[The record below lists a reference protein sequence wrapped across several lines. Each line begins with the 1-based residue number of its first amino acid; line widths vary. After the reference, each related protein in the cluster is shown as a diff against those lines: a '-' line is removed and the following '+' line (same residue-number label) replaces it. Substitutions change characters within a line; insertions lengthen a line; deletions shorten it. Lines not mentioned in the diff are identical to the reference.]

1 MKITTIY
8 DLKPAFQQL
17 LRPLM
22 MWLANAGITPNQIT
36 WAALLLSV
44 AAGAAVVWT
53 DGASWL
59 LISIPLVLLVRMAL
73 NALDGMLAK
82 EYQQQSRAG
91 AMLNEMGD
99 VVADAA
105 LYLPLGLLV
114 GVSGVMVTLFVIV
127 GIFAEMAGVLG
138 AAIGGTRRYDGPMG
152 KSDRAFLFGCIALLL
167 GLGMTPGWW
176 VDALLG
182 VAVLLGGL
190 TLVNRCRRGI
200 AS

>member
-22 MWLANAGITPNQIT
+22 VWLANAGITPNQIT

-44 AAGAAVVWT
+44 ATGAAVVWT
-53 DGASWL
+53 GGASWL

-105 LYLPLGLLV
+105 LYLPLGLLA

-182 VAVLLGGL
+182 IAVLLGGL

>member
-22 MWLANAGITPNQIT
+22 VWLANAGITPNQIT

-44 AAGAAVVWT
+44 ATGAAVVWT
-53 DGASWL
+53 GGASWL

-105 LYLPLGLLV
+105 LYLPLGLLA
-114 GVSGVMVTLFVIV
+114 GVSGIMVTLFVIV

-167 GLGMTPGWW
+167 GLGVAPGWW
-176 VDALLG
+176 VDVLLG
-182 VAVLLGGL
+182 IAILLGGL

>member
-22 MWLANAGITPNQIT
+22 VWLANAGITPNQIT

-44 AAGAAVVWT
+44 ATGAAVVWT
-53 DGASWL
+53 GGASWL

>member
-22 MWLANAGITPNQIT
+22 VWLANAGITPNQIT

-44 AAGAAVVWT
+44 AMGAAVVWT
-53 DGASWL
+53 GGASWL

-105 LYLPLGLLV
+105 LYLPLGLLA

-167 GLGMTPGWW
+167 GLGVAPGWW
-176 VDALLG
+176 VDVLLG
-182 VAVLLGGL
+182 IGILLGGL

>member
-1 MKITTIY
+1 MTTIY

-17 LRPLM
+17 PRPLM
-22 MWLANAGITPNQIT
+22 VWLANAGITPNQIT

-44 AAGAAVVWT
+44 ATGAAVVWT
-53 DGASWL
+53 GGASWL

-105 LYLPLGLLV
+105 LYLPLGLLA
-114 GVSGVMVTLFVIV
+114 GVSGIMVTLFVIV

>member
-22 MWLANAGITPNQIT
+22 VWLANAGITPNQIT

-44 AAGAAVVWT
+44 ATGAAVVWT
-53 DGASWL
+53 GGASWL

-138 AAIGGTRRYDGPMG
+138 AAIGGSRRYDGPMG

-167 GLGMTPGWW
+167 GLGVAPGWW
-176 VDALLG
+176 VDVLLG
-182 VAVLLGGL
+182 IAILLGGL

>member
-22 MWLANAGITPNQIT
+22 VWLANAGITPNQIT

-44 AAGAAVVWT
+44 ATGAAVVWT
-53 DGASWL
+53 GGASWL

-152 KSDRAFLFGCIALLL
+152 KSDRAVLFGCIALLL
-167 GLGMTPGWW
+167 GLGGAPGWW
-176 VDALLG
+176 VDVLLG
-182 VAVLLGGL
+182 IAILLGGL

>member
-22 MWLANAGITPNQIT
+22 VWLANAGITPNQIT

-44 AAGAAVVWT
+44 ATGAAVVWT
-53 DGASWL
+53 GGASWL

-105 LYLPLGLLV
+105 LYLPLGLLA

-167 GLGMTPGWW
+167 GLGVAPGWW
-176 VDALLG
+176 VDVLLG
-182 VAVLLGGL
+182 IAILLGGL

>member
-22 MWLANAGITPNQIT
+22 VWLANAGITPNQIT

-44 AAGAAVVWT
+44 AMGAAVVWT
-53 DGASWL
+53 GGASWL

>member
-22 MWLANAGITPNQIT
+22 VWLANAGITPNQIT

-44 AAGAAVVWT
+44 ATGAAVVWT
-53 DGASWL
+53 GGASWL

-167 GLGMTPGWW
+167 GLGVAPGWW
-176 VDALLG
+176 VDVLLG
-182 VAVLLGGL
+182 IAILLGGL

-200 AS
+200 AP

>member
-22 MWLANAGITPNQIT
+22 VWLANAGITPNQIT

-44 AAGAAVVWT
+44 ATGAAVVWT
-53 DGASWL
+53 GGASWL

-105 LYLPLGLLV
+105 LYLPLGLLA

>member
-22 MWLANAGITPNQIT
+22 VWLANAGITPNQIT

-44 AAGAAVVWT
+44 AMGAAVVWT
-53 DGASWL
+53 GGASWL

-167 GLGMTPGWW
+167 GLGVAPGWW
-176 VDALLG
+176 VDVLLG
-182 VAVLLGGL
+182 IAILLGGL

-200 AS
+200 AP

>member
-22 MWLANAGITPNQIT
+22 VWLANAGITPNQIT

-44 AAGAAVVWT
+44 ATGAAVVWT

-59 LISIPLVLLVRMAL
+59 LLSIPLVLLVRMAL

-105 LYLPLGLLV
+105 LYLPLGLLA

-167 GLGMTPGWW
+167 GLGVAPGWW
-176 VDALLG
+176 VDVLLG
-182 VAVLLGGL
+182 IAILLGGL

>member
-22 MWLANAGITPNQIT
+22 VWLANAGITPNQIT

-44 AAGAAVVWT
+44 ATGAAVVWT
-53 DGASWL
+53 GGASWL

-167 GLGMTPGWW
+167 VWESLP
-176 VDALLG
+176 V
-182 VAVLLGGL
+182 GGL
-190 TLVNRCRRGI
+190 MYCWALRYCWVG
-200 AS
+200 

>member
-22 MWLANAGITPNQIT
+22 VWLANAGITPNQIT

-44 AAGAAVVWT
+44 AMGAAVVWT
-53 DGASWL
+53 GGASWL

-105 LYLPLGLLV
+105 LYLPLGLLA

>member
-22 MWLANAGITPNQIT
+22 VWLANAGITPNQIT

-44 AAGAAVVWT
+44 ATGAAVVWT
-53 DGASWL
+53 GGASWL
-59 LISIPLVLLVRMAL
+59 LLSIPLVLLVRMAL

-167 GLGMTPGWW
+167 GLGVAPGWW
-176 VDALLG
+176 VDVLQGIAI
-182 VAVLLGGL
+182 LLGGL

>member
-167 GLGMTPGWW
+167 GLGVAPGWW
-176 VDALLG
+176 VDVLLG
-182 VAVLLGGL
+182 IAILLGGL

>member
-22 MWLANAGITPNQIT
+22 VWLANAGITPNQIT

-44 AAGAAVVWT
+44 ATGAAVVWT
-53 DGASWL
+53 GGASWL

-105 LYLPLGLLV
+105 LYLPLGLLA
-114 GVSGVMVTLFVIV
+114 GVSGVMVTLFVSV

>member
-22 MWLANAGITPNQIT
+22 VWLANAGITPNQIT

-44 AAGAAVVWT
+44 ATGAAVVWT

-59 LISIPLVLLVRMAL
+59 LLSIPLVLLVRMAL

-105 LYLPLGLLV
+105 LYLPLGLLA

-167 GLGMTPGWW
+167 GLGVAPGWW
-176 VDALLG
+176 VDVLLG

>member
-22 MWLANAGITPNQIT
+22 VWLANAGITPNQIT

-44 AAGAAVVWT
+44 ATGAAVVWT
-53 DGASWL
+53 GGASWL
-59 LISIPLVLLVRMAL
+59 LLSIPLVLLVRMAL

>member
-1 MKITTIY
+1 
-8 DLKPAFQQL
+8 
-17 LRPLM
+17 
-22 MWLANAGITPNQIT
+22 
-36 WAALLLSV
+36 
-44 AAGAAVVWT
+44 
-53 DGASWL
+53 
-59 LISIPLVLLVRMAL
+59 MAL

-167 GLGMTPGWW
+167 GLGVAPGWW
-176 VDALLG
+176 VDVLLG
-182 VAVLLGGL
+182 IAILLGGL

>member
-22 MWLANAGITPNQIT
+22 VWLANAGITPNQIT

-44 AAGAAVVWT
+44 ATGAAVVWT
-53 DGASWL
+53 GGASWL

-152 KSDRAFLFGCIALLL
+152 KSDRAVLFGCIALLL
-167 GLGMTPGWW
+167 GLGVTPGWW
-176 VDALLG
+176 VDVLLG
-182 VAVLLGGL
+182 IAILLGGL

>member
-22 MWLANAGITPNQIT
+22 VWLANAGITPNQIT

-44 AAGAAVVWT
+44 ATGAAVVWT

-59 LISIPLVLLVRMAL
+59 LLSIPLVLLVRMAL

-200 AS
+200 AP

>member
-22 MWLANAGITPNQIT
+22 VWLANAGITPNQIT

-44 AAGAAVVWT
+44 ATGAAVVWT
-53 DGASWL
+53 GGASWL

-105 LYLPLGLLV
+105 LYLPLGLLA
-114 GVSGVMVTLFVIV
+114 GVSGIMVTLFVIV

>member
-22 MWLANAGITPNQIT
+22 VWLANAGITPNQIT

-44 AAGAAVVWT
+44 ATGAAVVWT
-53 DGASWL
+53 GGASWL
-59 LISIPLVLLVRMAL
+59 LLSIPLVLLVRMAL

-200 AS
+200 AP

>member
-22 MWLANAGITPNQIT
+22 VWLANAGITPNQIT

-44 AAGAAVVWT
+44 ATGAAVVWT

-59 LISIPLVLLVRMAL
+59 LLSIPLVLLVRMAL

-105 LYLPLGLLV
+105 LYLPLGLLA

-182 VAVLLGGL
+182 IAVLLGGL

>member
-22 MWLANAGITPNQIT
+22 VWLANAGITPNQIT

-44 AAGAAVVWT
+44 ATGAAVVWT

-59 LISIPLVLLVRMAL
+59 LLSIPLVLLVRMAL

-167 GLGMTPGWW
+167 GLGVAPGWW
-176 VDALLG
+176 VDVLLG
-182 VAVLLGGL
+182 IAILLGGL

>member
-22 MWLANAGITPNQIT
+22 VWLANAGITPNQIT

-44 AAGAAVVWT
+44 AMGAAVVWT
-53 DGASWL
+53 GGASWL

-167 GLGMTPGWW
+167 GLGVAPGWW

>member
-22 MWLANAGITPNQIT
+22 VWLANAGITPNQIT

-44 AAGAAVVWT
+44 AMGAAVVWT
-53 DGASWL
+53 GGASWL

-182 VAVLLGGL
+182 IAVLLGGL

>member
-1 MKITTIY
+1 
-8 DLKPAFQQL
+8 
-17 LRPLM
+17 
-22 MWLANAGITPNQIT
+22 
-36 WAALLLSV
+36 
-44 AAGAAVVWT
+44 
-53 DGASWL
+53 
-59 LISIPLVLLVRMAL
+59 
-73 NALDGMLAK
+73 
-82 EYQQQSRAG
+82 
-91 AMLNEMGD
+91 
-99 VVADAA
+99 
-105 LYLPLGLLV
+105 
-114 GVSGVMVTLFVIV
+114 MVTLFVIV

>member
-22 MWLANAGITPNQIT
+22 VWLANAGITPNQIT

-44 AAGAAVVWT
+44 ATGAAVVWT
-53 DGASWL
+53 GGASWL

-152 KSDRAFLFGCIALLL
+152 KSDRAVLFGCIALLL
-167 GLGMTPGWW
+167 GLGVAPGWW
-176 VDALLG
+176 VDVLLG
-182 VAVLLGGL
+182 IAILLGGL

>member
-22 MWLANAGITPNQIT
+22 VWLANAGITPNQIT

-44 AAGAAVVWT
+44 ATGAAVVWT
-53 DGASWL
+53 GGASWL

-167 GLGMTPGWW
+167 GLGVAPGWW

>member
-22 MWLANAGITPNQIT
+22 VWLANAGITPNQIT

-44 AAGAAVVWT
+44 AMGAAVVWT
-53 DGASWL
+53 GGASWL

-167 GLGMTPGWW
+167 GLGVAPGWW
-176 VDALLG
+176 VDVLLG
-182 VAVLLGGL
+182 IAILLGGL

>member
-17 LRPLM
+17 PRPLM
-22 MWLANAGITPNQIT
+22 VWLANAGITPNQIT

-44 AAGAAVVWT
+44 ATGAAVVWT
-53 DGASWL
+53 GGASWL

-105 LYLPLGLLV
+105 LYLPLGLLA
-114 GVSGVMVTLFVIV
+114 GVSGIMVTLFVIV

>member
-22 MWLANAGITPNQIT
+22 VWLANAGITPNQIT

-44 AAGAAVVWT
+44 ATGAAVVWT
-53 DGASWL
+53 GGASWL

-105 LYLPLGLLV
+105 LYLPLGLLA

-138 AAIGGTRRYDGPMG
+138 AAIGGSRRYDGPMG

-167 GLGMTPGWW
+167 GLGVAPGWW
-176 VDALLG
+176 VDVLLG
-182 VAVLLGGL
+182 IAILLGGL

>member
-105 LYLPLGLLV
+105 LYLPLGLLA

-167 GLGMTPGWW
+167 GLGVAPGWW
-176 VDALLG
+176 VDVLLG
-182 VAVLLGGL
+182 IAILLGGL

>member
-22 MWLANAGITPNQIT
+22 VWLANAGITPNQIT

-44 AAGAAVVWT
+44 ATGAAVVWT

-59 LISIPLVLLVRMAL
+59 LLSIPLVLLVRMAL

-167 GLGMTPGWW
+167 GLGVTPGWW
-176 VDALLG
+176 VDVLLG
-182 VAVLLGGL
+182 IAILLGGL

>member
-22 MWLANAGITPNQIT
+22 VWLANAGITPNQIT

-44 AAGAAVVWT
+44 ATGAAVVWT
-53 DGASWL
+53 GGASWL

-176 VDALLG
+176 VDVLLG
-182 VAVLLGGL
+182 IAVLLGGL